1 MSPLLGTT
9 VCVAHNPPA
18 QKNALRINSSRLHLQ
33 HLSSV
38 SRRGGRGAPQRI
50 EVSAY
55 ALMRA
60 TTTPTPA
67 LLKNIQIERE
77 SYAGKK
83 EVSSRGVGEGDVA
96 VGFALF
102 LAEEAYSFIWT
113 E

>member
-60 TTTPTPA
+60 TTTPTP
-67 LLKNIQIERE
+67 LEKYPDRERE
-77 SYAGKK
+77 LRRKK
-83 EVSSRGVGEGDVA
+83 EVSSRGVGEEDV
-96 VGFALF
+96 VV
-102 LAEEAYSFIWT
+102 
-113 E
+113 